1 MPADSGQQGGSVIK
15 YRERAAL
22 AADAMRAA
30 IIAVEALEPDVELTN
45 IVVRLSDDRMKLCR
59 LFDLPPE
66 QAHQAGWL
74 ADHG

>member
-1 MPADSGQQGGSVIK
+1 MTTEDGQQGGPVIK

-30 IIAVEALEPDVELTN
+30 VIAVEACGADVELTN
-45 IVVRLSDDRMKLCR
+45 IVMHLADDRTTLCR

-66 QAHQAGWL
+66 QAHEAGWL